1 MGGRGGSGRS
11 SAAVIQVP
19 AGDANAMA
27 DLDIRDAY
35 DDALNIKGNT
45 GNRWV
50 TLQALRT
57 ALSVRGMSRERQDR
71 ELTRFANERKGI
83 LLPEEIQR
91 TLTPGVRDAGLRYGG
106 EINHLFQI
114 ER

>member
-35 DDALNIKGNT
+35 EDALNIKGVT

-57 ALSVRGMSRERQDR
+57 ALNVRGMDRARQDR

-83 LLPEEIQR
+83 IIPEENQQ
-91 TLTPGVRDAGLRYGG
+91 TLTKAVRDAGLSYGG
-106 EINHLFQI
+106 DVNHLFRI
-114 ER
+114 D